1 MNIIP
6 DIILLDAY
14 KNVLRLLREDLDS
27 KADETQTL
35 LYQILG
41 TNTLQRYEMFEQA
54 KAIFNDDVDNPRKLD
69 VNLFFNAR
77 RQGIPTIHI
86 TLHSEQSNENGIGLD
101 EGYQEPVY
109 TEVTGDNSDSGSA
122 SDNVLSYNTQKVY
135 NRRFDSSYNIFF
147 TSDNTNEIL
156 VMYHVFRA
164 LTIPLLDHLM
174 MSGLQNPKIKVEEVI
189 PVPGLVPDNLF
200 MRAVTISFSYEVKG
214 FYLYSESLLSEI
226 IFDGTPVE
234 N

>member
-14 KNVLRLLREDLDS
+14 KNVLSLVRNDL
-27 KADETQTL
+27 KTKTDETQTL

-41 TNTLQRYEMFEQA
+41 TNKLQRYDLFEQA
-54 KAIFNDDVDNPRKLD
+54 KTIFNDDVDNARKLD
-69 VNLFFNAR
+69 VNLFFNLK

-86 TLHSEQSNENGIGLD
+86 TLHSEESNDNGIGLD
-101 EGYQEPVY
+101 EGYQQPVY
-109 TEVTGDNSDSGSA
+109 LEVAGDNSDSNSA
-122 SDNVLSYNTQKVY
+122 SDNVVSYNIQKVY

-147 TSDNTNEIL
+147 TSDNTNEVL
-156 VMYHVFRA
+156 VTYHVLRA

-174 MSGLQNPKIKVEEVI
+174 MSGLENPKIKVEEVV
-189 PVPGLVPDNLF
+189 PVPGLVPEHLF
-200 MRAVTISFSYEVKG
+200 MRALTISFSYEVKG